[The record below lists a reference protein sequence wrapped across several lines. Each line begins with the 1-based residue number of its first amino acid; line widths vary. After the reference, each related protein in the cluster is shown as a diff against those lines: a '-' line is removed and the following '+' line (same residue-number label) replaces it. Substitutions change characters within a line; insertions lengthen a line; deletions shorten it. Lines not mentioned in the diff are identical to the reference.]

1 MQCKSLKEFNID
13 YSLLENID
21 NNLLFEFD
29 MMPLYK
35 EQLFVIVA
43 TSKTNLNIDKI
54 VNIFNQPIKFVHVLH
69 QELQFEWK
77 NLQFKKKLFLLAS
90 KALDTIENES
100 KNSYI
105 IEFIDEVL
113 RFSIEN
119 NVSDIHYECFEK
131 SVVLRLRIDGVLN
144 QFFRFD
150 ISLYTVI
157 SSSIKYLGNLD
168 LSQKRLPLNARFS
181 RVIEGKSFDIRI
193 STMPSIHGESI
204 VLRILDN
211 GNIEKNLQ
219 EIGFENQTLN
229 AIENIL
235 TLTQGLVLVTG
246 PTGSGKTTTLYSM
259 LNKINTTEK
268 KIITIEDPVEYKL
281 DGIVQINVNTDINLD
296 YSTVLK
302 NILRQDPDC
311 IMIGEIRDQESLQI
325 AIQAAL
331 TGHLV
336 IATLHTNNAIE
347 TITRLLDLNTK
358 PYLIAATLK
367 MVISQRL
374 LRVLC
379 DSCKE
384 KESDLTYKSLG
395 CKECNFTGYNGR
407 QVVSEVL
414 KINSEIAKII
424 TNSREISNIEEYLKK
439 KDFQSLAVNGK
450 KLVVEAKTS
459 YSEYHSK
466 L

>member
-54 VNIFNQPIKFVHVLH
+54 VTIFNQPIKFIHVVH

-113 RFSIEN
+113 QFSIEN

-181 RVIEGKSFDIRI
+181 RVIESKSFDIRI

-281 DGIVQINVNTDINLD
+281 DGIVQIN
-296 YSTVLK
+296 
-302 NILRQDPDC
+302 C
-311 IMIGEIRDQESLQI
+311 EG
-325 AIQAAL
+325 
-331 TGHLV
+331 
-336 IATLHTNNAIE
+336 
-347 TITRLLDLNTK
+347 
-358 PYLIAATLK
+358 
-367 MVISQRL
+367 
-374 LRVLC
+374 
-379 DSCKE
+379 
-384 KESDLTYKSLG
+384 
-395 CKECNFTGYNGR
+395 
-407 QVVSEVL
+407 
-414 KINSEIAKII
+414 
-424 TNSREISNIEEYLKK
+424 
-439 KDFQSLAVNGK
+439 
-450 KLVVEAKTS
+450 
-459 YSEYHSK
+459 
-466 L
+466 